1 MSEGMSTTMVWLTI
15 AMAGLLTFLLRWSFI
30 AMIDSLEMPPAVR
43 RALRFVPAAVLSAI
57 IWPAVIVQDGA
68 IDLWIDNLH
77 LIAALIA
84 AVVAWRTRS
93 IFYTIAVG
101 MLALWGLTALVNIA

>member
-1 MSEGMSTTMVWLTI
+1 MSTAMLWITI
-15 AMAGLLTFLLRWSFI
+15 AAAGALTFVLRWSFI
-30 AMIDSLEMPPAVR
+30 ALSDSLAMPVAVR

-57 IWPAVIVQDGA
+57 IWPAVIVADGA
-68 IDLWIDNLH
+68 VDLSPGNLR
-77 LIAALIA
+77 LIAALLA

-101 MLALWGLTALVNIA
+101 MLALWGLTALAALG

>member
-1 MSEGMSTTMVWLTI
+1 MRS
-15 AMAGLLTFLLRWSFI
+15 
-30 AMIDSLEMPPAVR
+30 
-43 RALRFVPAAVLSAI
+43 ALRFVPAAVLSAI

-84 AVVAWRTRS
+84 AVVAWRTTRVGVS
-93 IFYTIAVG
+93 FDGCASGEGVG
-101 MLALWGLTALVNIA
+101 MPLIAGTVSQRG